1 ITADA
6 ADDNEIISFSSNY
19 LQQVGNKNFYN
30 VNNVWQ
36 DAEFDEKQKN
46 NEIRIKFASDEFFDL
61 LAREKEL
68 AQFFAL
74 GEEVV
79 VVWKGKVY
87 RVVK

>member
-1 ITADA
+1 
-6 ADDNEIISFSSNY
+6 
-19 LQQVGNKNFYN
+19 
-30 VNNVWQ
+30 
-36 DAEFDEKQKN
+36 
-46 NEIRIKFASDEFFDL
+46 L